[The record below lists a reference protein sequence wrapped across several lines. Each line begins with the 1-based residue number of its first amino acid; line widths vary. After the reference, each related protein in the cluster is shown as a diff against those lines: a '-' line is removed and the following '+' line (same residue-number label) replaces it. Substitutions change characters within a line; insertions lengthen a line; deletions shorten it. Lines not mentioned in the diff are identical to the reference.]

1 MNRSFSDSPAFQPQN
16 FLDFVS
22 ITNLASGG
30 AIGTAIA
37 TVDQYQGAYISQTT
51 ADQTISLPT
60 PTGNTPKSFWVVNT
74 GSVAFSMGQKTVYPG
89 TSLMAIFSGISIPNQ
104 GEEWVFG
111 AASATITTT
120 TTTTAP

>member
-1 MNRSFSDSPAFQPQN
+1 MTRSFSDSPAFQPQN
-16 FLDFVS
+16 FLDFITV
-22 ITNLASGG
+22 TNLASGG

-51 ADQTISLPT
+51 AGQTLSLPAT
-60 PTGNTPKSFWVVNT
+60 TGSTPKSFWIVNT
-74 GSVAFSMGQKTVYPG
+74 GSVSFTIGQKVVFPG

-104 GEEWVFG
+104 GKVWVYG

-120 TTTTAP
+120 TTTTV